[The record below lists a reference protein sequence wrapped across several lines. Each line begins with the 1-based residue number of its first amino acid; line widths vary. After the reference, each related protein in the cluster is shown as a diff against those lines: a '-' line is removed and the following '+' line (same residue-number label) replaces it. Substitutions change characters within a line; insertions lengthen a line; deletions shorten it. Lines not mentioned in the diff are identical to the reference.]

1 MNTSPKLRISG
12 RFIYVIH
19 AVNKVQLL
27 DHNFGIIETFQ
38 ESFTHLYKN
47 TASFPNFRT
56 FDASSK
62 SFKNWKVV
70 QH

>member
-27 DHNFGIIETFQ
+27 DHNFGIIETF
-38 ESFTHLYKN
+38 
-47 TASFPNFRT
+47 
-56 FDASSK
+56 
-62 SFKNWKVV
+62 
-70 QH
+70 